1 MMDLMWIAYS
11 TGYLVFAVLFLLAGK
26 TFFDMVT
33 PYSVSVQLTGKDNVA
48 VGILVVGFLMGLTCI
63 VCGVLVGDAP
73 EEPSLAVFWD
83 ELLETGLYGM
93 VGMVLLF
100 LSGIINDKVVL
111 HKFSNQQEIVDR
123 GNVAV
128 AVVMAATY
136 MGSALIIAGGIRGC
150 RGIPSMLIA
159 FGFGQ
164 IALILFA
171 GLYQFI
177 TSYDDQKELGERQ
190 NVAAALAWGG
200 NLVGYGL
207 ILMTGLSMD
216 QHLLDEWTWQDR
228 MLHAGY
234 YAIVGAVLLLITRL
248 INDVLFLP
256 KAKLSKEIVE
266 DRNLNA
272 GFMAAGLAVS
282 TGAVM
287 VFCL

>member
-1 MMDLMWIAYS
+1 M
-11 TGYLVFAVLFLLAGK
+11 
-26 TFFDMVT
+26 
-33 PYSVSVQLTGKDNVA
+33 
-48 VGILVVGFLMGLTCI
+48 
-63 VCGVLVGDAP
+63 
-73 EEPSLAVFWD
+73 
-83 ELLETGLYGM
+83 
-93 VGMVLLF
+93 
-100 LSGIINDKVVL
+100 
-111 HKFSNQQEIVDR
+111 
-123 GNVAV
+123 
-128 AVVMAATY
+128 
-136 MGSALIIAGGIRGC
+136 
-150 RGIPSMLIA
+150 
-159 FGFGQ
+159 
-164 IALILFA
+164 
-171 GLYQFI
+171 
-177 TSYDDQKELGERQ
+177 
-190 NVAAALAWGG
+190 AAALAWGG

-207 ILMTGLSMD
+207 ILMKGLSMD